1 MKVLGIILALLFS
14 VNCFSC
20 PTCYALAAISEG
32 KNLLPEIS
40 ANKVSTVEA
49 A

>member
-1 MKVLGIILALLFS
+1 MKVLTIVFTLLFS

-20 PTCYALAAISEG
+20 PTCYALAAIAEG

-40 ANKVSTVEA
+40 VNKVSTVEVA
-49 A
+49 